1 MEGGKVCEDEKKGI
15 DDGLKEILSFDL
27 DKVYKALMVL
37 KGIQETVGY
46 FILDNHG
53 L

>member
-1 MEGGKVCEDEKKGI
+1 MQGKEEKMREEVLREIARI
-15 DDGLKEILSFDL
+15 DLE
-27 DKVYKALMVL
+27 KVYRALMVL